1 MNIADH
7 VASLKRKYG
16 EMESG
21 NVRPHRPEPQRIT
34 LGQLHERHLQAEN
47 TLRPSLNQSTHHPH
61 QHMTPLHSGTD
72 SRAVIYPES
81 HDAKLRSREFAQ
93 EFHNEVLQ
101 ATVKKEISKNHL
113 GKAMFDLNYSMIWNG
128 ESGTRVC

>member
-1 MNIADH
+1 M
-7 VASLKRKYG
+7 KRKYS

-21 NVRPHRPEPQRIT
+21 YLRPHRPEPKRIT
-34 LGQLHERHLQAEN
+34 LGQLHERHLQAEHSS
-47 TLRPSLNQSTHHPH
+47 RPSLSQSTHPPH
-61 QHMTPLHSGTD
+61 QHIAPLHTSAD

-101 ATVKKEISKNHL
+101 ATVKKEISKNQL
-113 GKAMFDLNYSMIWNG
+113 GKQ
-128 ESGTRVC
+128 VK